1 MSEEV
6 ALDEL
11 VTPERVVA
19 DVEVQS
25 KKRALERLS
34 TLLAEAAPNL
44 PAAEIFESLLKRERL
59 GSTGLGQGIAI
70 PHGRLAGLEHPIG
83 ALITLGEPV
92 AFDAA
97 DDAPVDLVFALLVPE
112 QCSDE
117 HLQILSRLAEL
128 FREPR
133 FTRSLRE
140 AADSAE
146 LFRAFAGGVASQATA

>member
-1 MSEEV
+1 MPEEV
-6 ALDEL
+6 AIDEL

-19 DVEVQS
+19 DVDVHS

-44 PAAEIFESLLKRERL
+44 PAAEIFDSLLKRERL
-59 GSTGLGQGIAI
+59 GSTGLGEGIAI
-70 PHGRLAGLEHPIG
+70 PHGRLAGLEHAIG
-83 ALITLGEPV
+83 ALITLREPV

-117 HLQILSRLAEL
+117 HLHILSRLAEL
-128 FREPR
+128 FRQPG

-140 AADSAE
+140 AGDSAE

>member
-6 ALDEL
+6 TLDEL

-19 DVEVQS
+19 DVDVHS

-44 PAAEIFESLLKRERL
+44 PAAEIFDSLLKRERL

-83 ALITLGEPV
+83 ALITLREPV

-117 HLQILSRLAEL
+117 HLQILSRAAEL
-128 FREPR
+128 FRQPS

-140 AADSAE
+140 AGDSAE

>member
-6 ALDEL
+6 TLDEL

-19 DVEVQS
+19 DVDVHS

-44 PAAEIFESLLKRERL
+44 PAAEIFDSLLKRERL

-83 ALITLGEPV
+83 ALITLREPV

-140 AADSAE
+140 AHDSAE